1 MFSGLLI
8 ILLPLIAGY
17 LIPLHRPS
25 ALKLIARL
33 LSWIVYVILFFMGI
47 SLAFLDNLASNLLSI
62 LHYAAVSVV
71 IILLCNIAALMWL
84 EQKMPWQNHHRQ
96 EKLPSRLAMALESL
110 QLCGVVLIGFL
121 IGLCGLPFLQ
131 HATEASEYT
140 LIFLLFLIGIQ
151 LRNNGMTLRQIVL
164 NRRGM
169 MVAVVVMVS
178 SLLGGIINAFIL
190 DLPLKTGLAMASGFG
205 WYSLSG
211 ILLTE
216 SYGPVIGSAAFFNDL
231 ARELLA
237 IMLIPGLV
245 RRSRSTALG
254 LCGATSMDF
263 TLPVLQ
269 RSGGVEI
276 VPAAI
281 VHGFILS
288 LLVPI
293 LMAFFSA

>member
-8 ILLPLIAGY
+8 ILLPLIVGY
-17 LIPLHRPS
+17 LIPLRRES
-25 ALKLIARL
+25 ALMLINRF

-47 SLAFLDNLASNLLSI
+47 SLAFLDNLATNLLSI
-62 LHYAAVSVV
+62 LHYSAVTAVV
-71 IILLCNIAALMWL
+71 ILACNIAALFWL
-84 EQKMPWQNHHRQ
+84 ERSIPWKNTHHQ
-96 EKLPSRLAMALESL
+96 EKLPSRIAMALESL
-110 QLCGVVLIGFL
+110 KLCGVVVLGFL
-121 IGLCGLPFLQ
+121 LGLTGWSFLQ

-151 LRNNGMTLRQIVL
+151 LRNNGMTLKQIVL

-169 MVAVVVMVS
+169 MVAVIVVVS
-178 SLLGGIINAFIL
+178 SLVAGVINAFIL
-190 DLPLKTGLAMASGFG
+190 GLPLKTGLAMASGFG

-216 SYGPVIGSAAFFNDL
+216 SFGPVIGSAAFFNDL
-231 ARELLA
+231 ARELIA

-269 RSGGVEI
+269 RSGGLEM

-288 LLVPI
+288 LLVPV